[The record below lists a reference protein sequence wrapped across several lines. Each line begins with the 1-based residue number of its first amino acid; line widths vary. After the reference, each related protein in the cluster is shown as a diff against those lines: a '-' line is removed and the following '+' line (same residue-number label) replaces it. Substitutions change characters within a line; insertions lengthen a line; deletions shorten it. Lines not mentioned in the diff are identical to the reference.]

1 MSTSNVNSNN
11 KSSKKNIR
19 FEHDLIEQIE
29 QAKDPLIPFAAWVK
43 QACRDKLNGVG
54 AQVTASVA
62 KPVRTINKDV
72 RTSSGSKVDN
82 SYAALNG
89 LPSNIT
95 EELHAQIMKLN
106 GQGLTGPKIAEITQ
120 VSKSSI
126 NRVISASK

>member
-1 MSTSNVNSNN
+1 MSTSTVNSNN

-43 QACRDKLNGVG
+43 QACRDKLNEVG
-54 AQVTASVA
+54 AQVTTSVA
-62 KPVRTINKDV
+62 KTV
-72 RTSSGSKVDN
+72 RTSSGSN

-95 EELHAQIMKLN
+95 EELHIQIMKLS
-106 GQGLTGPKIAEITQ
+106 GQGLSGQKIADITQ

>member
-43 QACRDKLNGVG
+43 QACRDKLNEVG

-62 KPVRTINKDV
+62 KPVRTN
-72 RTSSGSKVDN
+72 SGSKVDVN

>member
-29 QAKDPLIPFAAWVK
+29 QAKDPLIPFSAWVK
-43 QACRDKLNGVG
+43 QACRDKLNEVG
-54 AQVTASVA
+54 AQVTTSVA
-62 KPVRTINKDV
+62 EPVRTTNKDV
-72 RTSSGSKVDN
+72 RTSSGSN